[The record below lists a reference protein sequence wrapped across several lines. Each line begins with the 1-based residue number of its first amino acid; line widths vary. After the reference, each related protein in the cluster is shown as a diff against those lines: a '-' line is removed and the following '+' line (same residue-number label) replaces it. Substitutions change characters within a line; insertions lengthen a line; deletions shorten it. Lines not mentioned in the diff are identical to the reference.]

1 MAQKTF
7 HCRVVT
13 PTAKLVDE
21 EVTYASLPAWDGLMG
36 VLPGRAPI
44 VARLGLGELRLD
56 FPETT
61 KAGNKA
67 GGSRGFLVEGGFVQM
82 SSAGMMILAEK
93 ATPVE
98 EISPQKAEEELRALT
113 SKSIPANT
121 PNRLAE
127 VAKLQKQVEVARAKV
142 GVSRRG
148 GGI

>member
-1 MAQKTF
+1 
-7 HCRVVT
+7 
-13 PTAKLVDE
+13 
-21 EVTYASLPAWDGLMG
+21 
-36 VLPGRAPI
+36 
-44 VARLGLGELRLD
+44 
-56 FPETT
+56 
-61 KAGNKA
+61 
-67 GGSRGFLVEGGFVQM
+67 
-82 SSAGMMILAEK
+82 MMILAEK

-98 EISPQKAEEELRALT
+98 EISSQKAEEELRALT